1 MQSFKHVGV
10 LPCSAALAPVVSAL
24 LPGNCNTV
32 FGNVADTTED
42 DIHLGKL
49 RLFVASRYMVF

>member
-10 LPCSAALAPVVSAL
+10 LPCSAALAAVVSAL
-24 LPGNCNTV
+24 LRGNCDTV
-32 FGNVADTTED
+32 FGNVVDATED

-49 RLFVASRYMVF
+49 RLFVVSRYMVF